1 MKSLYRF
8 GQDWT
13 YNCKIIIIFLTFV
26 FIWIYKLFILKC
38 YKVLCKEASTRHV
51 MVRLRK
57 KLRERYDLNQK
68 YCYWVVHKHGY
79 SIWCFSRVSTF
90 FLKSNIS
97 FKVSYNSSIVLFW
110 VIVFDIGKN
119 ILFFSLV
126 ILWYGYKIKFSQNS
140 F

>member
-1 MKSLYRF
+1 MKSLYSF

-38 YKVLCKEASTRHV
+38 YKVLCKKASTRHV

-57 KLRERYDLNQK
+57 KLRERYDLNKK

-119 ILFFSLV
+119 ILFFSLF

>member
-1 MKSLYRF
+1 MKSLYSF

-38 YKVLCKEASTRHV
+38 YKVLCKEASTRHA

-57 KLRERYDLNQK
+57 KLREWYDLNQK
-68 YCYWVVHKHGY
+68 YCSWVVHEHGY
-79 SIWCFSRVSTF
+79 SIWCFSGVSTF
-90 FLKSNIS
+90 FWKSNIS
-97 FKVSYNSSIVLFW
+97 FKVSYNSSFVLFLM
-110 VIVFDIGKN
+110 IVFGIGKN
-119 ILFFSLV
+119 ILSFSLF